1 MELNKVWLIYWQS
14 LIDLQELE
22 VINIFSSFLKAENR
36 VKELIGD
43 QKYDYSCIDGL
54 HEYKVYDI
62 DDLENPYASY
72 EISEEEV
79 L

>member
-36 VKELIGD
+36 VKELIGN

-54 HEYKVYDI
+54 HEYKVYDV
-62 DDLENPYASY
+62 DDLENSYACY
-72 EISEEEV
+72 AISEEEV

>member
-14 LIDLQELE
+14 LIDLQESE
-22 VINIFSSFLKAENR
+22 IINIFSSFLKAENR
-36 VKELIGD
+36 VKELIDD
-43 QKYDYSCIDGL
+43 QKYEYSCIDGL
-54 HEYKVYDI
+54 HEYKLYDI
-62 DDLENPYASY
+62 DDLEDQYATY